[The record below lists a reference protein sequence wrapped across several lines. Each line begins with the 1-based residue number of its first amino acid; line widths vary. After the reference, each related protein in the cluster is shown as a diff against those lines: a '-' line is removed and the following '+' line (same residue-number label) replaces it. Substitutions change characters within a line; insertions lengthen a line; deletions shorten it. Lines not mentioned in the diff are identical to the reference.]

1 MQFPIKLF
9 ICSSKNSKRLI
20 KWAQL
25 VARWYHWTGRVEYEF
40 LASKTELAINE
51 NNIKLQHPS
60 PRTTNNISL
69 FFSTSDKEIYSNN
82 YVSFVIEKRLN
93 YDDKHFITDLFKMK
107 FQSFQESIDSYFYVE
122 ILSNTTF
129 IHLLAPLVHQMW
141 SLQLWDFWIKVSFE

>member
-1 MQFPIKLF
+1 M
-9 ICSSKNSKRLI
+9 SAVSG
-20 KWAQL
+20 
-25 VARWYHWTGRVEYEF
+25 WYHWTVRVEYEF